1 MRLKKIVEPED
12 AVAVIRDGDVIATSG
27 YAGSGTPDQL
37 LVALEKRF
45 LETGAPRGLTL
56 VHSTGQGD
64 AGEKGLNRLGH
75 ERLIRRVIGGH
86 FGLMPR
92 VEKLIVDERIEAY
105 NLPEGVITN
114 LYRDIGAGKPGTIT
128 TVGLGTFVDPR
139 FGGGKMNALTT
150 EDLVELLSV
159 GGKEHLFFKAFP
171 INVAL
176 IRGTTADPDGNIT
189 TERESLALEN
199 LALAIAARNS
209 GGIVLAQVERA
220 AAEGSLDARDV
231 RVPGVL
237 VDCVVV
243 AEPEHHMQTYGTQY
257 NPAFSGEVRVPLQA
271 LAPLEMSER
280 KIIARR
286 AALELEPNSV
296 INVGIGIPDG
306 VARVASEER
315 IQDLITLTVD
325 PGVMGGVPMGGLDF
339 GVAVNYQAVIDHCS
353 AFDFIDGGGLD
364 GVFLGFGEC
373 DARGSVNASRFGNRV
388 PGCGGFI
395 NLSQSS
401 KMVVFMGTFTSGG
414 FEAKVEDGKLRIVRE
429 GKHTKFVSEL
439 GQITFSGLEAA
450 RRRQPVLYVTE
461 RCVFRLTSDGLELT
475 EIAPGVDLE
484 RDILARMPFRPLVR
498 SPKLMESAIFGLE
511 PMGLRRRLLDIRF
524 EERLQYD
531 AGSNTIYIDLHA
543 MRVRSPEDL
552 RNIREAVDQ
561 VLGAIGKRVYAI
573 VNYERFECDVEVLT
587 GYMDL
592 VKYVQDTYYIS
603 VKRYTSSAFLRHKLG
618 TELGERRS
626 LPFEV
631 FGSADEAGPGARK

>member
-12 AVAVIRDGDVIATSG
+12 AVAVIHDGDVIATSG

-45 LETGAPRGLTL
+45 LETGAPRELTL

-64 AGEKGLNRLGH
+64 ALEKGLNRIGH
-75 ERLIRRVIGGH
+75 EGLIRRIIGGH

-92 VEKLIVDERIEAY
+92 LEKLIVGERIEAY
-105 NLPEGVITN
+105 NFPEGVITN
-114 LYRDIGAGKPGTIT
+114 LYRDVGAGKPGTIT
-128 TVGLGTFVDPR
+128 KVGVGTFVDPR
-139 FGGGKMNALTT
+139 FGGGKVNALTT

-159 GGKEHLFFKAFP
+159 AGKEHLFFRSFP
-171 INVAL
+171 INVAM

-189 TERESLALEN
+189 TEREALTLEN

-209 GGIVLAQVERA
+209 GGIVLAQVERI

-271 LAPLEMSER
+271 LAPLEMGER

-286 AALELEPNSV
+286 AALEIKPNSV
-296 INVGIGIPDG
+296 INVGIGMPDG
-306 VARVASEER
+306 VPRVASEER

-339 GVAVNYQAVIDHCS
+339 GVALNYQAVIDHCS

-373 DARGSVNASRFGNRV
+373 DARGSINASRFGNKV

-401 KMVVFMGTFTSGG
+401 KKVVFVGTFTSGG
-414 FEAKVEDGKLRIVRE
+414 FEAKVEHGKLLIVRE
-429 GKHTKFVSEL
+429 GKHPKFVSEV
-439 GQITFSGLEAA
+439 GQITFSGVEAA

-461 RCVFRLTSDGLELT
+461 RCVFRLTPDGLELT

-498 SPKLMESAIFGLE
+498 SPKLMESAIFHPE
-511 PMGLRRRLLDIRF
+511 PMGLRSRLLDIRF
-524 EERLQYD
+524 EERLDYD
-531 AGSNTIYIDLHA
+531 AGSNTLYMDLSA
-543 MRVRSPEDL
+543 MRVRSQEDL
-552 RNIREAVDQ
+552 RSIRESVDRI
-561 VLGAIGKRVYAI
+561 LGPIGKRVYAV
-573 VNYERFECDVEVLT
+573 VNYERFECDAEMLA

-618 TELGERRS
+618 TELGDRRS
-626 LPFEV
+626 LAFQV
-631 FGSADEAGPGARK
+631 FGSADEAGAGDRE

>member
-543 MRVRSPEDL
+543 MRVRSQEDL

>member
-1 MRLKKIVEPED
+1 
-12 AVAVIRDGDVIATSG
+12 
-27 YAGSGTPDQL
+27 
-37 LVALEKRF
+37 
-45 LETGAPRGLTL
+45 
-56 VHSTGQGD
+56 
-64 AGEKGLNRLGH
+64 
-75 ERLIRRVIGGH
+75 
-86 FGLMPR
+86 
-92 VEKLIVDERIEAY
+92 
-105 NLPEGVITN
+105 
-114 LYRDIGAGKPGTIT
+114 
-128 TVGLGTFVDPR
+128 
-139 FGGGKMNALTT
+139 
-150 EDLVELLSV
+150 
-159 GGKEHLFFKAFP
+159 
-171 INVAL
+171 L

-257 NPAFSGEVRVPLQA
+257 NPAFSGELRVPLQA
-271 LAPLEMSER
+271 LAPLGMGER

-429 GKHTKFVSEL
+429 GKHSKFVSEL
-439 GQITFSGLEAA
+439 GQITFSGVEAA

-498 SPKLMESAIFGLE
+498 SPKAMESAIFRPE
-511 PMGLRRRLLDIRF
+511 PLGLRSRLLDIRF

-543 MRVRSPEDL
+543 MRVRSQEDL

-561 VLGAIGKRVYAI
+561 VLGALGKRVYAI
-573 VNYERFECDVEVLT
+573 VNYERFECDVEVLA

>member
-1 MRLKKIVEPED
+1 
-12 AVAVIRDGDVIATSG
+12 
-27 YAGSGTPDQL
+27 
-37 LVALEKRF
+37 
-45 LETGAPRGLTL
+45 
-56 VHSTGQGD
+56 
-64 AGEKGLNRLGH
+64 
-75 ERLIRRVIGGH
+75 
-86 FGLMPR
+86 
-92 VEKLIVDERIEAY
+92 
-105 NLPEGVITN
+105 
-114 LYRDIGAGKPGTIT
+114 
-128 TVGLGTFVDPR
+128 
-139 FGGGKMNALTT
+139 
-150 EDLVELLSV
+150 
-159 GGKEHLFFKAFP
+159 
-171 INVAL
+171 
-176 IRGTTADPDGNIT
+176 
-189 TERESLALEN
+189 
-199 LALAIAARNS
+199 
-209 GGIVLAQVERA
+209 
-220 AAEGSLDARDV
+220 
-231 RVPGVL
+231 VL

-243 AEPEHHMQTYGTQY
+243 AEPGHHMQTYGTQY
-257 NPAFSGEVRVPLQA
+257 NPAFSGEMRVPLQA
-271 LAPLEMSER
+271 LAPLEMGER

-286 AALELEPNSV
+286 AALELGPNAV
-296 INVGIGIPDG
+296 INVGIGMPDG
-306 VARVASEER
+306 VPRVASEER

-373 DARGSVNASRFGNRV
+373 DARGSVNASRFGNKV

-401 KMVVFMGTFTSGG
+401 KTVVFMGTFTSGG

-429 GKHTKFVSEL
+429 GKHSKFVSEL
-439 GQITFSGLEAA
+439 GQITFSGVEAA

-498 SPKLMESAIFGLE
+498 SPKPMESAIFRPE
-511 PMGLRRRLLDIRF
+511 PMGLRSRLLDIRF

-543 MRVRSPEDL
+543 MRVRSQEDL
-552 RNIREAVDQ
+552 RSIREAVDR
-561 VLGAIGKRVYAI
+561 VLGAVGKRVYAI

-592 VKYVQDTYYIS
+592 VKYVQDSYYIS

-618 TELGERRS
+618 AELGERRS

-631 FGSADEAGPGARK
+631 FGSANEAEPGARK

>member
-64 AGEKGLNRLGH
+64 AGEKGLNRIGH

-92 VEKLIVDERIEAY
+92 VEKLIVDQRIEAY

-114 LYRDIGAGKPGTIT
+114 LYRDIGAGRPGTIT

-209 GGIVLAQVERA
+209 GGIVLAQVERV

-243 AEPEHHMQTYGTQY
+243 AEPGHHMQTYGTQY
-257 NPAFSGEVRVPLQA
+257 NPAFSGEMRVPLQA
-271 LAPLEMSER
+271 LAPLEMGER

-286 AALELEPNSV
+286 AALELGPNSV

-373 DARGSVNASRFGNRV
+373 DARGSVNASRFGNKV

-401 KMVVFMGTFTSGG
+401 KTVVFMGTFTSGG

-429 GKHTKFVSEL
+429 GKHSKFVSEL
-439 GQITFSGLEAA
+439 GQITFSGVEAA

-498 SPKLMESAIFGLE
+498 SPKPMESAIFRPE
-511 PMGLRRRLLDIRF
+511 PMGLRSRLLDIRF

-543 MRVRSPEDL
+543 MRVRSQEDL
-552 RNIREAVDQ
+552 RNIREAVDR

-573 VNYERFECDVEVLT
+573 VNYERFECDVELLT

-592 VKYVQDTYYIS
+592 VKHVQDSYYIS

-631 FGSADEAGPGARK
+631 FGSANEAEPGGRK

>member
-12 AVAVIRDGDVIATSG
+12 AVAVVRDGDVIATSG

-45 LETGAPRGLTL
+45 LETGAPRGLTV

-64 AGEKGLNRLGH
+64 ARDKGLNRIGH
-75 ERLIRRVIGGH
+75 AGLIRRFIGGH

-92 VEKLIVDERIEAY
+92 VEKLIVEERIEAY
-105 NLPEGVITN
+105 NFPEGVITN

-128 TVGLGTFVDPR
+128 RVGVGTFVDPR
-139 FGGGKMNALTT
+139 FGGGKLNALTT
-150 EDLVELLSV
+150 EDLVERLSV
-159 GGKEHLFFKAFP
+159 RGTEHLFFKAFP

-176 IRGTTADPDGNIT
+176 IRGTTGDPDGNIT

-199 LALAIAARNS
+199 LALAIAAKNS
-209 GGIVLAQVERA
+209 GGIVLAQVERV
-220 AAEGSLDARDV
+220 AAEGSLDPRDV

-271 LAPLEMSER
+271 LAPLEMGER

-286 AALELEPNSV
+286 AALKLEPNSV
-296 INVGIGIPDG
+296 INVGIGMPDG
-306 VARVASEER
+306 VPRVASEER

-353 AFDFIDGGGLD
+353 AFDFVDGGGLD
-364 GVFLGFGEC
+364 QVFLGFGEC
-373 DARGSVNASRFGNRV
+373 DARGNVNASRFGNKV

-395 NLSQSS
+395 NLSQNS
-401 KMVVFMGTFTSGG
+401 KKVVFLGTFTSGG
-414 FEAKVEDGKLRIVRE
+414 FEAKVADGKLVILRE
-429 GKHTKFVSEL
+429 GKHSKFVPEV
-439 GQITFSGLEAA
+439 GQITFSGVEAA

-461 RCVFRLTSDGLELT
+461 RCVFRLTPDGLELT
-475 EIAPGVDLE
+475 EIAPGIDLE

-498 SPKLMESAIFGLE
+498 SPKLMESAIFGPE
-511 PMGLRRRLLDIRF
+511 PMGLRSRLLDIRF

-531 AGSNTIYIDLHA
+531 AASNTIYIDLHA
-543 MRVRSPEDL
+543 MRVRTREDVQH
-552 RNIREAVDQ
+552 IREVVDR
-561 VLGAIGKRVYAI
+561 VLGSIGKRMYAI
-573 VNYERFECDVEVLT
+573 VNYERFECDVDVVAA
-587 GYMDL
+587 YMDL
-592 VKYVQDTYYIS
+592 VKHVQDSYYIS

-631 FGSADEAGPGARK
+631 FGSVHEAESGAQQ

>member
-64 AGEKGLNRLGH
+64 AGEKGLNRIGH

-543 MRVRSPEDL
+543 MRVRSQEDL

>member
-1 MRLKKIVEPED
+1 VRLKKIVEPED
-12 AVAVIRDGDVIATSG
+12 AVAVIHDGDVIATSG

-45 LETGAPRGLTL
+45 LETGAPRKLTV

-64 AGEKGLNRLGH
+64 AREKGLNRIGH
-75 ERLIRRVIGGH
+75 EGLIRRIIGGH

-105 NLPEGVITN
+105 NFPEGVITN

-128 TVGLGTFVDPR
+128 KVGVGTFVDPR
-139 FGGGKMNALTT
+139 FGGGKVNALTT
-150 EDLVELLSV
+150 EALVELLAV
-159 GGKEHLFFKAFP
+159 GGTEHLFFKSFP

-199 LALAIAARNS
+199 LALAIAAKNS
-209 GGIVLAQVERA
+209 GGIVLAQVERVG
-220 AAEGSLDARDV
+220 AEGSLDARDV

-271 LAPLEMSER
+271 LAPLEMGER

-286 AALELEPNSV
+286 AALELEPNSI
-296 INVGIGIPDG
+296 INVGIGMPDG
-306 VARVASEER
+306 VPRVASEER

-373 DARGSVNASRFGNRV
+373 DARGSVNASRFGNKV

-395 NLSQSS
+395 NLSQNS
-401 KMVVFMGTFTSGG
+401 KKVVFLGTFTSGG
-414 FEAKVEDGKLRIVRE
+414 FEAKVADGKLLIVRE
-429 GKHTKFVSEL
+429 GKHSKFVSEV
-439 GQITFSGLEAA
+439 GQITFSGVEAA

-461 RCVFRLTSDGLELT
+461 RCVFRLTPDGLELT

-484 RDILARMPFRPLVR
+484 RDILGRMPFRPLVR
-498 SPKLMESAIFGLE
+498 SPKPMDAAIFRPE
-511 PMGLRRRLLDIRF
+511 PMGLRGRLLDIRF
-524 EERLQYD
+524 EERLHYD
-531 AGSNTIYIDLHA
+531 PGSNTIYIDLHA
-543 MRVRSPEDL
+543 MRVRSQADL
-552 RNIREAVDQ
+552 RNIREAVDR
-561 VLGAIGKRVYAI
+561 VLGPIGRRVYAV
-573 VNYERFECDVEVLT
+573 VNYERFECDPEVLA

-592 VKYVQDTYYIS
+592 VKYVQDTYYLS

-626 LPFEV
+626 LAFEV
-631 FGSADEAGPGARK
+631 FGSADEAETGARK

>member
-64 AGEKGLNRLGH
+64 AGEKGLNRIGY

-139 FGGGKMNALTT
+139 FGGGKMNKLTT
-150 EDLVELLSV
+150 EELVELLSV
-159 GGKEHLFFKAFP
+159 GGKEHLFFKSFP

-271 LAPLEMSER
+271 LAPLEMGER

-306 VARVASEER
+306 VARVANEER

-414 FEAKVEDGKLRIVRE
+414 FEADVEDGKLRIVRE
-429 GKHTKFVSEL
+429 GKHSKFVSEL
-439 GQITFSGLEAA
+439 GQITFSGVEAA

-498 SPKLMESAIFGLE
+498 SPKLMESAIFRPE
-511 PMGLRRRLLDIRF
+511 PMGLRSRLLDIRF

-543 MRVRSPEDL
+543 MRVRSQEDL
-552 RNIREAVDQ
+552 RNIREAVDR

-573 VNYERFECDVEVLT
+573 VNYERFECDVELLT

-592 VKYVQDTYYIS
+592 VKHVQDSYYIS

-618 TELGERRS
+618 TELAERRS

-631 FGSADEAGPGARK
+631 FGSANEAEPGGRK